1 MKLKNLNIMSVIL
14 KKIIFAITFNS
25 SLFLLLMIG
34 IQNSSNK
41 SKVNF
46 IINETVNLPIS
57 FIIGSS
63 YIGGSVIG
71 SFFSLNLFKKS

>member
-1 MKLKNLNIMSVIL
+1 MSVLL
-14 KKIIFAITFNS
+14 KKIVFATTFNAG
-25 SLFLLLMIG
+25 LFLLLMIG

-46 IINETVNLPIS
+46 LINETVKLPIS

-63 YIGGSVIG
+63 FIGGSIIG
-71 SFFSLNLFKKS
+71 SLLNINLTKKN

>member
-1 MKLKNLNIMSVIL
+1 MSDAL
-14 KKIIFAITFNS
+14 KKTVFATTFNS
-25 SLFLLLMIG
+25 CLFLLLMIG

-46 IINETVNLPIS
+46 LINETVNLPIS

-63 YIGGSVIG
+63 FIGGSIIG
-71 SFFSLNLFKKS
+71 SLFNLKLINKN

>member
-1 MKLKNLNIMSVIL
+1 MSLIL
-14 KKIIFAITFNS
+14 KKIIFATTFNS

-41 SKVNF
+41 SKVDF
-46 IINETVNLPIS
+46 LIYETIKLPIS

-63 YIGGSVIG
+63 FISGSIIG
-71 SFFSLNLFKKS
+71 NLFNVNLTKKS